1 MLNSTLSQS
10 STDIRGWQRS
20 RFARFFAALAA
31 VAVSLPAAPAQAFP
45 WGDFIRQGVQVL
57 QFSNLSTQN
66 EVALGNQI
74 HNNLLSQGMTLYQN
88 QAVNTYVNQVG
99 QRLVS
104 RSQGHRDYPYIFQVV
119 LDSKVNAFAT
129 MGGRVYVTTG
139 LLKTADNEAQL
150 ASVLGHEIGHVKER
164 HLVKQIRQR
173 TLTTGLIGTATG
185 LSQNQAANIGIELLV
200 NRPQGRGDEY
210 EADQVGLEIAR
221 QAGYATSAA
230 PAFMKKLLSGGGGTP
245 TFLSTHPAVP
255 DRLKAL
261 QGSIEKGANNKCDR
275 NPSIQSCGLNSQSY
289 QQQVKNRL

>member
-10 STDIRGWQRS
+10 SADVRS
-20 RFARFFAALAA
+20 RQGMGSVRFLAALAA
-31 VAVSLPAAPAQAFP
+31 VAVSLPASPAQAFP

-57 QFSNLSTQN
+57 QFSNLSTRN

-74 HNNLLSQGMTLYQN
+74 HNNLVSQGMKLYQN
-88 QAVNTYVNQVG
+88 QAVNAYVNRVG

-104 RSQGHRDYPYIFQVV
+104 RSQGHRDYSYIFQVA
-119 LDSKVNAFAT
+119 LDSRVNAFAT

-139 LLKTADNEAQL
+139 LLKAAGNEAEL
-150 ASVLGHEIGHVKER
+150 ASVLGHEIAHVKER

-185 LSQNQAANIGIELLV
+185 LSQSQAANIGIELLV
-200 NRPQGRGDEY
+200 NRPKGRGDEY
-210 EADQVGLEIAR
+210 EADQVGLEILR
-221 QAGYATSAA
+221 QAGYAPSAA
-230 PAFMKKLLSGGGGTP
+230 PAFMKKLLSDKRTP

-261 QGSIEKGANNKCDR
+261 QDSIEKDSTHSCDR
-275 NPSIQSCGLNSQSY
+275 NPNLQSCGLDVQSY
-289 QQQVKNRL
+289 QQNVINRL